1 MGLKCGDDL
10 LRPDENR
17 HVVAVVGDGAFPCGI
32 VFEAMNNAGG
42 LKKNLIVI
50 LNDNK
55 MSICP
60 RVGGLAESLD
70 RLRMAHFYTGLKAEV
85 QKMLNRVP
93 VIGDPVERFL
103 SQMKDAVKAGLLGGM
118 IFEDLGFR
126 YIGPVDGHNIRQL
139 QKYLN
144 MVRQVQGP
152 GAAARGDREGAR
164 LPAGRRRPH
173 HVPRPRPVPA
183 RERLGRAG

>member
-1 MGLKCGDDL
+1 
-10 LRPDENR
+10 
-17 HVVAVVGDGAFPCGI
+17 
-32 VFEAMNNAGG
+32 MNNAGG

-103 SQMKDAVKAGLLGGM
+103 TQVKDAIKAGLLGGM
-118 IFEDLGFR
+118 LFEDLGFR
-126 YIGPVDGHNIRQL
+126 YSARSTATTSASCRSTWPWSGRS
-139 QKYLN
+139 
-144 MVRQVQGP
+144 RA
-152 GAAARGDREGAR
+152 GAAARGDREGPR
-164 LPAGRRRPH
+164 LPAGRRRSH
-173 HVPRPRPVPA
+173 DVPRPGALPA
-183 RERLGRAG
+183 RATARSCR